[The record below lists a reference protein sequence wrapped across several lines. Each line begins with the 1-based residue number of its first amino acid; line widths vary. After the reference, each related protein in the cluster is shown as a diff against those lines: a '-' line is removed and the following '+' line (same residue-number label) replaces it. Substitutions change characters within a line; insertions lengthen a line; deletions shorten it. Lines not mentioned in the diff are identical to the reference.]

1 LGSREMARERRSGAV
16 GGCKGDANA

>member
-16 GGCKGDANA
+16 GGCKEDANA